1 MVDYEA
7 FLKKLETYYAH
18 SKKYND
24 LEIDAIVGMLEK
36 RGFTQHQL
44 DQLYQTIIE
53 NMEHLPKLAK
63 IRGIVDNPET
73 GRFDKHC
80 DYADAS
86 LSDGRIMSVEQ
97 IINQCR
103 TLHEEQYKREL
114 TSKEI
119 DFIHRWD
126 DLIYFDDTW
135 TKRAP
140 DEPHRKHGHLESVKA
155 QIIEGQR
162 PLYDMERMFTVSGE
176 RTKKTKTIGAV
187 MEELF

>member
-73 GRFDKHC
+73 GRFDQFC
-80 DYADAS
+80 EYADS
-86 LSDGRIMSVEQ
+86 SISDGKLMSSAQILTRCDELHSCVEHDTRQ
-97 IINQCR
+97 
-103 TLHEEQYKREL
+103 L
-114 TSKEI
+114 TAKEI
-119 DFIHRWD
+119 DFIHRWG
-126 DLIYFDDTW
+126 DLCYFRDEA
-135 TKRAP
+135 KKIFP
-140 DEPHRKHGHLESVKA
+140 DEEQRQRGFVESKKLDI
-155 QIIEGQR
+155 QEGRR
-162 PLYDMERMFTVSGE
+162 PSYDMEPLRKAVSDE
-176 RTKKTKTIGAV
+176 RKNKLVAV
-187 MEELF
+187 GDLF